1 MIRARLTVSIFSV
14 LLSFHCFN
22 GKYLLL
28 ETEDKNEMSN
38 GGDAG
43 MTSDGESSGAHSLGS
58 SEDDLTEN
66 KAVNRKD
73 NCDFCE
79 PDTPGGWYGIG

>member
-66 KAVNRKD
+66 KAVNR